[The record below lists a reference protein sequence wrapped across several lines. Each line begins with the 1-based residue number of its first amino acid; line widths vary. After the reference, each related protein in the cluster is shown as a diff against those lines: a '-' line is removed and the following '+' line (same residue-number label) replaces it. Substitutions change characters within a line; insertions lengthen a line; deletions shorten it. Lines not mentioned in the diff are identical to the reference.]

1 MACSILPE
9 FYHTKYGI
17 TKRKVLRI
25 VETLLNKMESQD
37 CEYELLWALWL
48 CKLLKIKLED
58 GLLGKM
64 ENIKNPLIILVLLF
78 DYRNNSNLNK
88 TKWID
93 YMVEDELYGPNWILW
108 SYVKILYKIK

>member
-1 MACSILPE
+1 
-9 FYHTKYGI
+9 
-17 TKRKVLRI
+17 
-25 VETLLNKMESQD
+25 MESQD

-108 SYVKILYKIK
+108 SYVKILYKIKWEVPPAKLPAEKIPSHTVFQSR